1 MTFPISGPLDHLLQ
15 TLPQPLYTAKAK
27 RDVLMQVRLG
37 SGEARQGDPMVAWRF
52 SFHMASSRKGSESS
66 DYRSEH
72 HAGFVVLSVGS
83 LPSGSAR
90 LSTSQ

>member
-1 MTFPISGPLDHLLQ
+1 
-15 TLPQPLYTAKAK
+15 
-27 RDVLMQVRLG
+27 MQVRLG

-66 DYRSEH
+66 DHRSEH

-90 LSTSQ
+90 LSTSQLRHPAVLWLLTGLKLPVQLAGTCRFVPSN